1 MILLL
6 GFLARFPF
14 SATGLV
20 LTLHSVVT
28 LEVSYFMA
36 GLIVTSATLGAAIS
50 APWRGRMLDTKG
62 LRRTLIPPV
71 IVNAIF
77 WSAAPFLPYVALVP
91 SVFIAGLFSIPVFSI
106 VRTSLAVIM
115 PARLRKASYALDSVF
130 TEIVFMIGPA
140 LATVLVFSINS
151 TVALLVVGAAVVL
164 AGIGLMIVNPPV
176 RSDQLMIP
184 AKLDASLEAAE
195 AGTLR
200 EGAQIAERIAFENTQ
215 TGQIPIIRPD
225 QLADAPGGPSHED
238 QARDLARRQLTN
250 LGGLAIL
257 LATAI
262 GNVILV
268 ATDLGIVA
276 LLQGF
281 NQENLVGV
289 VITVWCAG
297 SAVGGLTYGA
307 MKGDISP
314 LWVLLFLGISTIP
327 IGLSPNLVVV
337 LILVFISGLGV
348 APIIASTGE
357 AIAQRVPEIARGEAM
372 GWHGS
377 AMTIGASA
385 GGPIIG
391 VIIDMAGAEWGFA
404 IGGLIG
410 LMVAAFGLVATKV
423 HRTRVRAR
431 AAARFG
437 NG

>member
-36 GLIVTSATLGAAIS
+36 GLLVTSATLGSAIS
-50 APWRGRMLDTKG
+50 APWRGRMIDSRG
-62 LRRTLIPPV
+62 LRTTLIVPT
-71 IVNAIF
+71 IVNLIF
-77 WSAAPFLPYVALVP
+77 WPLAPFMSYAVLVP
-91 SVFIAGLFSIPVFSI
+91 AVFIAGLFSVPVFSI

-115 PARLRKASYALDSVF
+115 PARLRKAAYALDSVF
-130 TEIVFMIGPA
+130 TEVVFMIGPA
-140 LATVLVFSINS
+140 AATVLVFSINS
-151 TVALLVVGAAVVL
+151 TVALLVVGAAMVI
-164 AGIGLMIVNPPV
+164 AGVGLMIVNPPV

-184 AKLDASLEAAE
+184 AKLDPPLEAVE

-200 EGAQIAERIAFENTQ
+200 EGTQIAERIAFENTR

-225 QLADAPGGPSHED
+225 QLADTPGGPSHEE
-238 QARDLARRQLTN
+238 QARSLARRQLLT
-250 LGGLAIL
+250 LGGLSVL
-257 LATAI
+257 LATAM

-276 LLQGF
+276 LLQDFG
-281 NQENLVGV
+281 QEHFVGLVV
-289 VITVWCAG
+289 AIWCAG

-307 MKGDISP
+307 SKHDISP
-314 LWVLLFLGISTIP
+314 LWVLLFLGIATIP
-327 IGLSPNLVVV
+327 IALAPNLAVV

-357 AIAQRVPEIARGEAM
+357 AIAHRVPEIARGEAM

-391 VIIDMAGAEWGFA
+391 VIIDIAGAGWGFV
-404 IGGLIG
+404 IGGLAG
-410 LMVAAFGLVATKV
+410 LLVAALGLVATKI

-431 AAARFG
+431 AAAQFG
-437 NG
+437 DG